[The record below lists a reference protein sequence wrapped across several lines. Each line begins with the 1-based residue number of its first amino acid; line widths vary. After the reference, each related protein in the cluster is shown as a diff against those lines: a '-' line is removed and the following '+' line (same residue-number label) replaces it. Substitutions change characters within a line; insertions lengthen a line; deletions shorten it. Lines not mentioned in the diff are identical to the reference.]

1 MRERGIQVQGEAENY
16 EEISD
21 PVPIKYEDCLMI
33 EGVYSLLDEKKKWV
47 NGEFTQMN
55 GNDTACYF
63 YFC

>member
-33 EGVYSLLDEKKKWV
+33 EGVFSLLDEKKK
-47 NGEFTQMN
+47 
-55 GNDTACYF
+55 
-63 YFC
+63 